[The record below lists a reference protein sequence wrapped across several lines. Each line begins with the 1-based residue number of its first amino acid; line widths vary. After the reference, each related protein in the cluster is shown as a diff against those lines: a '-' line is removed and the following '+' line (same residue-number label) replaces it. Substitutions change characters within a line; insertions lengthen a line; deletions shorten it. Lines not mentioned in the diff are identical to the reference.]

1 MMPRLSSGAVAWT
14 GAWPGWAARRP
25 LCRPAVELA
34 LAAITIG
41 LIFAVGLV
49 LPVPFWQARPPAP
62 TPADQASGGGAG
74 WPAALL
80 AVGFLL
86 ALCVP
91 FRPYR
96 LAVRGVSQV
105 STRVVLG
112 LSALL
117 AAAALLIYPAFGSDL
132 FVYLDYERLWVVYGL
147 NPLLA
152 APALRPAD
160 WAYAFV
166 WIPQQPSPYGPLWPM
181 VSWPIAWLAGD
192 DAWGYIAGYKLLGL
206 ASYVASCWLVW
217 LSAEPA
223 RRARALVVFA
233 WSPLVLF
240 ELLGKAHNDGL
251 LAVSALAAVWLAV
264 RMNRPGLG
272 MLAATAGALVKISG
286 AAIVLALAVWLV
298 RRRRWRELVLGV
310 SASAVLAVALYA
322 PFWVGPSSL
331 LAIFVQTSR
340 VVWSPGSLVLLLMS
354 GLRVPAADG
363 VTRLT
368 MAAAFLGAVM
378 LLGRR
383 AGSLASLAY
392 GLLLATLLL
401 MTTAFFAH
409 YLIPVIALAAAMGN
423 SRFERF
429 ATALSV
435 GSLAAYA
442 VEPLGAALPAGWIG
456 SAGYQAAGS
465 LLSLAPAGLVW
476 LRDRSRASA

>member
-1 MMPRLSSGAVAWT
+1 MLRLASVQ
-14 GAWPGWAARRP
+14 AWPGLAARRP
-25 LCRPAVELA
+25 SRRPVLELA
-34 LAAITIG
+34 LASSTIG
-41 LIFAVGLV
+41 LIFAIGLI

-62 TPADQASGGGAG
+62 APAAQASAGGAG

-80 AVGFLL
+80 AIGFLL

-96 LAVRGVSQV
+96 LTVRGIGQV
-105 STRVVLG
+105 SPRVLV
-112 LSALL
+112 ALTTVL
-117 AAAALLIYPAFGSDL
+117 AAAALCIYPAFGSDL

-152 APALRPAD
+152 APALRPDD

-166 WIPQQPSPYGPLWPM
+166 WIPQQPSPYGPLWPV
-181 VSWPIAWLAGD
+181 VSWPIAWLAGND
-192 DAWGYIAGYKLLGL
+192 LWGYIAGYKLLGL
-206 ASYVASCWLVW
+206 GGYVASCWLVW
-217 LSAEPA
+217 LIAEPA
-223 RRARALVVFA
+223 QRARALVVFA

-251 LAVSALAAVWLAV
+251 LAVSALAAVWLV
-264 RMNRPGLG
+264 LRINRPGLG

-286 AAIVLALAVWLV
+286 AAIVLALAIWLV
-298 RRRRWRELVLGV
+298 RQRRWRELVLGV
-310 SASAVLAVALYA
+310 SASGVLAVALYA
-322 PFWVGPSSL
+322 PFWVGPWSL
-331 LAIFVQTSR
+331 QAIFVQTSR

-354 GLRVPAADG
+354 GVGVPAADG
-363 VTRLT
+363 VTRLI
-368 MAAAFLGAVM
+368 MGAAFVGGVT

-383 AGSLASLAY
+383 AGSLASLAN

-409 YLIPVIALAAAMGN
+409 YLIPVIGLAAVMGKP
-423 SRFERF
+423 RLERL
-429 ATALSV
+429 ATALSI

-465 LLSLAPAGLVW
+465 LLSLTPAGLVW